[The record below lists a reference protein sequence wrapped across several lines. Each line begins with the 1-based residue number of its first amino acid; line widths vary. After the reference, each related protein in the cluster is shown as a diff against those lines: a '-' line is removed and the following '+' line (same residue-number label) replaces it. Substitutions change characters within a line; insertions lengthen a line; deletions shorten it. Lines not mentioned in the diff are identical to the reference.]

1 MNSARTSAPKMPF
14 CAVTWFSINFTSLCS
29 LGSVLGTIA
38 LVLSGEIDTDIT
50 SALRERKAAEIKPIE
65 QLTGICRFSQYLG
78 NGNFF
83 SQLRIFNKKKEITDY
98 KIYHKTFSAN

>member
-1 MNSARTSAPKMPF
+1 MNSSRTSPPKMPY
-14 CAVTWFSINFTSLCS
+14 CEVTWFSINFTSLCS

-38 LVLSGEIDTDIT
+38 LALSGETDTDIT
-50 SALRERKAAEIKPIE
+50 SAMRESKAAEIKPIE

-83 SQLRIFNKKKEITDY
+83 FTTKY
-98 KIYHKTFSAN
+98 F

>member
-1 MNSARTSAPKMPF
+1 MNSRRTSPLKVPF
-14 CAVTWFSINFTSLCS
+14 CAVIWFSINFISLCS

-38 LVLSGEIDTDIT
+38 LALSGEIDTDIT
-50 SALRERKAAEIKPIE
+50 LAMRESKAAEIKPVE

-83 SQLRIFNKKKEITDY
+83 FTTKN
-98 KIYHKTFSAN
+98 F